1 MIVQFKFQLS
11 FSLNYKKKNTLLN
24 LEGPE
29 LIILYSLQF
38 MTFDDPFD
46 DHSLN
51 SYVIFSYTISN
62 IQRPSLYLYFY

>member
-11 FSLNYKKKNTLLN
+11 FSLNYKKKKYPLN

-38 MTFDDPFD
+38 MIFDDPFD
-46 DHSLN
+46 EHSLN
-51 SYVIFSYTISN
+51 SYI
-62 IQRPSLYLYFY
+62 